1 MKKSVILSLAV
12 CMIVMLGFAQF
23 ASASIDEAKAMV
35 EKAEAF
41 FKANGK
47 EKAIQAFNDPNGE
60 FVKGS
65 IYIFAY
71 DAKGTIIAHPIN
83 AKLVGMNTLNVPDVD
98 GKLWRQEAVNKANSD
113 GWAIVDYKF
122 RNPATSKVEEKTSYF
137 KKVGDIIL
145 GCGTY
150 K

>member
-1 MKKSVILSLAV
+1 MKKSVFLSLTV
-12 CMIVMLGFAQF
+12 CMVVMLGIVQF
-23 ASASIDEAKAMV
+23 AGASIDEAKAMV
-35 EKAEAF
+35 EKAAAF
-41 FKANGK
+41 YNDNGK
-47 EKAIQAFNDPNGE
+47 EKALQAFNDPKGA
-60 FVKGS
+60 FVDGS

-98 GKLWRQEAVNKANSD
+98 GKLWRQEAVNKANSA

-122 RNPATSKVEEKTSYF
+122 KNPTTNKVEEKTSYF